1 MKRFNRYITLLLIAT
16 ALISCNKFDD
26 INTDPDATTKV
37 TSSLLANGLLLDI
50 MQTGGSKNFV
60 YDNFL
65 SKQLAWGEGMESY
78 QYNIF
83 DRSSFSGFKMLTNC
97 EKMLEAASEDD
108 QNAYGGLAH
117 FLKAYKLF
125 YMSLEMGDIPYEEAL
140 QGETGLVKPKYN
152 TQKEVMQFVLADLDK
167 AYELFSQANDF
178 TGDEMLGG
186 NVEKWKK
193 VTTALQLKV
202 LMSLSLKESDPD
214 LKIKERFASIFSSRL
229 LMDSNDDNLQLT
241 YADKANTVY
250 PFHNTQT
257 KHAGY
262 SMISTTIINAFQ
274 ETEDPRLFY
283 YAKPA
288 QSKIDEGL
296 TADDRNAYLGVD
308 PSLPFDQIKKMFS
321 SGSFCGLNPRYTD
334 LPSGEPLMRISY
346 LEQNFILAEAATR
359 GWISADASDYYKK
372 GIKASMDFITTY
384 TPDEE
389 IYHHGHPLT
398 EDVKNAFLENPQ
410 IQLGSNKEENIEKIL
425 TQRYLASF
433 MQHPYDSYY
442 DYRRTGYPKL
452 PINPETNQNPVHD
465 KIPVRW
471 MYPKSE
477 YDYNKE
483 NVEEAVQRQF
493 GGVDDV
499 NKEMWILQ

>member
-1 MKRFNRYITLLLIAT
+1 MKRFKKYIALLLIAT
-16 ALISCNKFDD
+16 VLTSCDKFDD

-50 MQTGGSKNFV
+50 MQTGGNKNFV
-60 YDNFL
+60 YDNML
-65 SKQLAWGEGMESY
+65 SKQLAWGEGVESY

-97 EKMLEAASEDD
+97 QKMLDAANDD
-108 QNAYGGLAH
+108 DKNAYDGLAH

-125 YMSLEMGDIPYEEAL
+125 YISLEMGDIPYEEAL

-152 TQKEVMQFVLADLDK
+152 TQKEVMQFVLSDLDK
-167 AYELFSQANDF
+167 AYELFSKAKDF

-186 NVEKWKK
+186 SVEKWKK
-193 VTTALQLKV
+193 ITTAFQLKV
-202 LMSLSLKESDPD
+202 LMLLSKKESDTD
-214 LKIKERFASIFSSRL
+214 LRVKERFSSIVSSRP
-229 LMDSNDDNLQLT
+229 LMDSNADNLQLT

-250 PFHNTQT
+250 PFHKTQT
-257 KHAGY
+257 KHSGY
-262 SMISTTIINAFQ
+262 SMLSTTIINAFQ
-274 ETEDPRLFY
+274 KTKDPRLFY
-283 YAKPA
+283 YANPA
-288 QSKIDEGL
+288 KCKLNEGL
-296 TADDRNAYLGVD
+296 TADDWNAYIGVD
-308 PSLPFDQIKKMFS
+308 PSMPFDQIKKLFS
-321 SGSFCGLNPRYTD
+321 SEAFCGLNLRYTD

-346 LEQNFILAEAATR
+346 MEQNFILAEAVVR
-359 GWISADASDYYKK
+359 GWISGDASDFYKK
-372 GIKASMDFITTY
+372 GIKGSLDFISEY
-384 TPDEE
+384 TPEEE

-398 EDVKNAFLENPQ
+398 EAVKQNFLETPE
-410 IQLGSNKEENIEKIL
+410 IQLGSDKEENIEKIL

-433 MQHPYDSYY
+433 LQHPYDAYY

-452 PINPETNQNPVHD
+452 PINPETNQNPIHD

-477 YDYNKE
+477 YDYNNE

>member
-1 MKRFNRYITLLLIAT
+1 MKRFNKYIALLLT
-16 ALISCNKFDD
+16 ASILISCDKFDD

-37 TSSLLANGLLLDI
+37 TSALLANGLLLNI
-50 MQTGGSKNFV
+50 MKTGGDKNFV
-60 YDNFL
+60 YDNLL
-65 SKQLAWGEGMESY
+65 SKQIAWGDALETY
-78 QYNIF
+78 QYNVF
-83 DRSSFSGFKMLTNC
+83 DRSSFSGYKTLINC
-97 EKMLEAASEDD
+97 EKMLEFASDSEK
-108 QNAYGGLAH
+108 NAYDGLAH
-117 FLKAYKLF
+117 FLKAYKVF
-125 YMSLEMGDIPYEEAL
+125 YMSLEMGDVPYEEAL

-152 TQKEVMQFVLADLDK
+152 TQKEVMQLALSDLDK
-167 AYELFSQANDF
+167 AYELFSNAQDF
-178 TGDEMLGG
+178 SGDQILGG
-186 NVEKWKK
+186 SVEKWKK
-193 VTTALQLKV
+193 VTSAFELKV
-202 LMSLSLKESDPD
+202 LMHLSKKESDAD
-214 LKIKERFASIFSSRL
+214 LKVKERFASIVSSRTL
-229 LMDSNDDNLQLT
+229 LESNDDNLQLT
-241 YADKANTVY
+241 YADKAGTVY

-262 SMISTTIINAFQ
+262 TMLSTVIINALKA
-274 ETEDPRLFY
+274 TKDTRLFY
-283 YAKPA
+283 YASPA
-288 QSKIDEGL
+288 KSKLNDGL
-296 TADDRNAYLGVD
+296 TADDWNAYLGVD
-308 PSLPFDQIKKMFS
+308 PSLPFEQVKKHFS
-321 SGSFCGLNPRYTD
+321 TENFCALNPRYTN
-334 LPSGEPLMRISY
+334 LPSGEPLMRVSY
-346 LEQNFILAEAATR
+346 SEQNFILAEAATR
-359 GWISADASDYYKK
+359 GWISADASGYYKK

-398 EDVKNAFLENPQ
+398 EDVKNAFLETPQ